1 MDDAFVTIS
10 LSEDEFDQVIEWLGD
25 QEIRTNLGKLYDRL
39 YEALEARDQV
49 EEEAEDEEEEVDA
62 EDDEDEDE
70 FAEEDE

>member
-49 EEEAEDEEEEVDA
+49 EEEAEDEEEVDA
-62 EDDEDEDE
+62 EDEDEDEEE

>member
-39 YEALEARDQV
+39 HDALEARHQV
-49 EEEAEDEEEEVDA
+49 EDEE
-62 EDDEDEDE
+62 E

>member
-1 MDDAFVTIS
+1 MEDAFVSIDLT
-10 LSEDEFDQVIEWLGD
+10 EEEFDKIVDWVGE
-25 QEIRTNLGKLYDRL
+25 QEINTGLGKLYDRL

>member
-49 EEEAEDEEEEVDA
+49 EEEAEDEEEVDA
-62 EDDEDEDE
+62 EDEDEDEDE

>member
-62 EDDEDEDE
+62 EDEDE

>member
-1 MDDAFVTIS
+1 MEDTFVTIS

-49 EEEAEDEEEEVDA
+49 EEEAEDEEEVDA
-62 EDDEDEDE
+62 EDEDEDEDE

>member
-49 EEEAEDEEEEVDA
+49 EEEAEDEEEVDA
-62 EDDEDEDE
+62 EDEDEDE